1 MAAWIKSTYSAS
13 DSDAC
18 VEVLR
23 TNVLVSVRDS
33 KNPDGPRF
41 AVSPDGWRTFL
52 SAITH
57 R

>member
-1 MAAWIKSTYSAS
+1 MTAWIKSSHS
-13 DSDAC
+13 SGDGSAC
-18 VEVLR
+18 VEMLH

-41 AVSPDGWRTFL
+41 AVSPDGWRAFL

-57 R
+57 Q